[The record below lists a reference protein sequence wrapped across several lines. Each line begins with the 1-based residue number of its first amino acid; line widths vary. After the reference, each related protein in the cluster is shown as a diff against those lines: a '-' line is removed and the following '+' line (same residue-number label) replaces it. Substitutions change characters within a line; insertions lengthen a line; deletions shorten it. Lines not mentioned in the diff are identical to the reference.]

1 MTRIALQD
9 AARWSQACSAA
20 RAAPGASRRLAE
32 AVAVTR
38 RAAKALVHDESSR
51 RQRRRLA
58 WPLCEIAA
66 RWLQDVLEAG
76 RRWWRAQGP
85 RTWSQALGMSS
96 RTTEAAAA
104 SATPHGNAALRLR
117 SAPTV
122 AVMNKVARR
131 GGL

>member
-9 AARWSQACSAA
+9 AARWSQACSVA
-20 RAAPGASRRLAE
+20 RAAPGATRRLEE
-32 AVAVTR
+32 AAAVTR

-51 RQRRRLA
+51 RQRRRLHA
-58 WPLCEIAA
+58 PLCEIAA

-85 RTWSQALGMSS
+85 RTCSQALGMSS

-104 SATPHGNAALRLR
+104 SATPHGNAALRRR